1 MIRRVPIL
9 GEYDML
15 EPGDQVID
23 LGQDL
28 IAAADRQ
35 RAARAEIILH
45 IDDDKDRVFGGH
57 ACHLLLHMVL
67 IAHAS
72 FQM

>member
-9 GEYDML
+9 GQYDML
-15 EPGDQVID
+15 EPGDQIID

-35 RAARAEIILH
+35 SAARTEIILH

-57 ACHLLLHMVL
+57 ACHLLLHMAL